1 MPDHTVTLLRPR
13 PASGYTDTAALN
25 DIHAILTATGTGD
38 GALAD
43 MACTSPSPSSP
54 ARAGVFLAVQ
64 CRSELPGGRP
74 RRRGSPSR
82 GSGAPVGC
90 AVVVPAAA
98 GYSWPRAADINDT
111 ESAQGTLGA
120 RVRGS
125 ARGRGR
131 ASARPAPLLRVKHPQ
146 SSAGNARTGALAGVA
161 WGPRIVMRITSS
173 AHTSKIA
180 ATRNEVAM
188 PCVST

>member
-1 MPDHTVTLLRPR
+1 MHLLAVPW
-13 PASGYTDTAALN
+13 
-25 DIHAILTATGTGD
+25 
-38 GALAD
+38 
-43 MACTSPSPSSP
+43 SSP
-54 ARAGVFLAVQ
+54 PLR
-64 CRSELPGGRP
+64 
-74 RRRGSPSR
+74 
-82 GSGAPVGC
+82 
-90 AVVVPAAA
+90 
-98 GYSWPRAADINDT
+98 GYSWPRAVDINDT

-161 WGPRIVMRITSS
+161 CGPRIVMRITSS
-173 AHTSKIA
+173 APTSKIA

>member
-1 MPDHTVTLLRPR
+1 M
-13 PASGYTDTAALN
+13 
-25 DIHAILTATGTGD
+25 
-38 GALAD
+38 
-43 MACTSPSPSSP
+43 TSLS
-54 ARAGVFLAVQ
+54 
-64 CRSELPGGRP
+64 
-74 RRRGSPSR
+74 
-82 GSGAPVGC
+82 GSGRDLAAEYRVGYDAIRSATALRERGLIVTC
-90 AVVVPAAA
+90 A
-98 GYSWPRAADINDT
+98 
-111 ESAQGTLGA
+111 GTA
-120 RVRGS
+120 W
-125 ARGRGR
+125 GR

>member
-1 MPDHTVTLLRPR
+1 M
-13 PASGYTDTAALN
+13 ASQGRRALVRSQSG
-25 DIHAILTATGTGD
+25 IE
-38 GALAD
+38 
-43 MACTSPSPSSP
+43 
-54 ARAGVFLAVQ
+54 RAPL
-64 CRSELPGGRP
+64 E
-74 RRRGSPSR
+74 
-82 GSGAPVGC
+82 
-90 AVVVPAAA
+90 
-98 GYSWPRAADINDT
+98 
-111 ESAQGTLGA
+111 GTLGA